1 MLSLYQSQIFL
12 KLFFLIEQI
21 NIINRTLFNRARR
34 EFEYFHFLKDKEVLR
49 RHGNCKLCD
58 EHPHGMHADAIRKL
72 YRFAEAKELV
82 ENVRTN
88 ELLLI
93 FYSFISRKGESLY
106 KDINNM
112 AHDETQLEHG
122 VLQIIF
128 LPVFNHLPLLMRL
141 HLSHLYIASR
151 MVLELSTQNA

>member
-12 KLFFLIEQI
+12 KLLFLIEQI
-21 NIINRTLFNRARR
+21 NIINRTLFNCAQKG
-34 EFEYFHFLKDKEVLR
+34 FEYFHFLKDKKSSSTSRKLQTLWRTSLR
-49 RHGNCKLCD
+49 
-58 EHPHGMHADAIRKL
+58 MHADAIRKL

-128 LPVFNHLPLLMRL
+128 LPVFNNLPLLMKL

-151 MVLELSTQNA
+151 MVFS

>member
-1 MLSLYQSQIFL
+1 MEIANFVTNILTACTPMPLENFTALL
-12 KLFFLIEQI
+12 KQ
-21 NIINRTLFNRARR
+21 
-34 EFEYFHFLKDKEVLR
+34 
-49 RHGNCKLCD
+49 
-58 EHPHGMHADAIRKL
+58 
-72 YRFAEAKELV
+72 ELV

-93 FYSFISRKGESLY
+93 FYSFISRKGVSLF

-128 LPVFNHLPLLMRL
+128 LPVFNNLPLMLMIL

-151 MVLELSTQNA
+151 MVFSSVF

>member
-1 MLSLYQSQIFL
+1 MLSLHQFQIFL

-49 RHGNCKLCD
+49 RHGNCKLCG
-58 EHPHGMHADAIRKL
+58 ENPHGMHADAIKKL
-72 YRFAEAKELV
+72 YRFAEAKESV
-82 ENVRTN
+82 ENVKTN

-106 KDINNM
+106 KDIKM
-112 AHDETQLEHG
+112 AHDETQLEHISKIEKKIPA
-122 VLQIIF
+122 V
-128 LPVFNHLPLLMRL
+128 NK
-141 HLSHLYIASR
+141 
-151 MVLELSTQNA
+151 T

>member
-1 MLSLYQSQIFL
+1 
-12 KLFFLIEQI
+12 
-21 NIINRTLFNRARR
+21 
-34 EFEYFHFLKDKEVLR
+34 
-49 RHGNCKLCD
+49 
-58 EHPHGMHADAIRKL
+58 MHADAIRKL

-128 LPVFNHLPLLMRL
+128 LPVFNNLPLLMRL

-151 MVLELSTQNA
+151 MVLAFSTQYA

>member
-21 NIINRTLFNRARR
+21 NNINRTLFNRDRR

-106 KDINNM
+106 KDIKM
-112 AHDETQLEHG
+112 AHDETQLEHISKIEKKIPA
-122 VLQIIF
+122 V
-128 LPVFNHLPLLMRL
+128 NK
-141 HLSHLYIASR
+141 
-151 MVLELSTQNA
+151 T